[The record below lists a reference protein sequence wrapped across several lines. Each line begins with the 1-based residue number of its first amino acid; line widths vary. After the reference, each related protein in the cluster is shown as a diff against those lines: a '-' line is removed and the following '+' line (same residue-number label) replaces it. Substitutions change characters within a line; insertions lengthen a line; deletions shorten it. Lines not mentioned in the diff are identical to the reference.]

1 VSALVIT
8 GGDVV
13 RGEEL
18 RRLDVRLDDGRI
30 SAVGPRVD
38 REGAEVVD
46 ADGWI
51 LAPGFIDLQCNGAA
65 GHDLTADPSR
75 IPDVAAALIRYGVT
89 AFCPTVVTSPRAT
102 RTRAIDALVGLD
114 TPRGAARPLGL
125 HLEGPL
131 LDPAHAGAHDPS
143 HLGPLEDGE
152 VDEWIASGAVRMV
165 TIAPELPG
173 AVEVV
178 ERLTTGG
185 IVAAAGHTAMT
196 SADLARARAA
206 GLGYATHLFNA
217 MSRFE
222 HRRESAAAAVL
233 ADDTVVA
240 GLICDGLHVAPPVVR
255 VAHRALGPGRTSLV
269 SDAAAPLGAPA
280 GTFRLG
286 RHDVTYDGHGVRLAD
301 GTLAGSALGLDEAV
315 RNYVEFTGCP
325 VVEAIAAVTTVPA
338 TLLGLVDRGRLEVGA
353 VGDVTVLDRDL
364 RAVATVIGGEVAWR
378 S

>member
-143 HLGPLEDGE
+143 HLGPLEDG
-152 VDEWIASGAVRMV
+152 
-165 TIAPELPG
+165 
-173 AVEVV
+173 EVV